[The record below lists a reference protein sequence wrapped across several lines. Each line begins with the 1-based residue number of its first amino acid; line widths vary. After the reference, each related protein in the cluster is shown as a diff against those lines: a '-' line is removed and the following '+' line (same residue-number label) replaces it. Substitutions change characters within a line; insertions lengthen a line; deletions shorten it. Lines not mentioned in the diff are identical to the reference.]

1 MNRGAALTRDW
12 APAAVVLA
20 AAAAV
25 YVARAGGARQVEREI
40 QRLGP
45 LASAVTPASSEGAGA
60 AAGGGRAGAPPAG
73 RVPRD
78 PSTLYAEVIG
88 PFEEKFA
95 ALGRTGLT
103 EALDGADEAV
113 AALGPD
119 ELVALLENDPGLT
132 CSKSYPLAATPDDE
146 VVRAG
151 VLVRA
156 LRRLFDTDPVRA
168 LELAVSSGAAGEA
181 AADVELHN
189 LVWRALADWAQDDFA
204 AASAWLDGQEAG
216 LYLGDLKRFLMLQGV
231 AETGVATAVE
241 KAADAGLLDDALP
254 YISRSVRPADLPAF
268 FAAVATLPEVGA
280 FRWQYYR
287 DFAIK
292 VNNSQGWEA
301 AQRFVEAYATGREHA
316 ADLATAVATADPHG
330 NPAAKTAWVA
340 ELSPASE
347 RDANVSEVVTAWT
360 TTDPAGVA
368 AWLGLLGDEPWRDA
382 AQAAFE
388 RRLSEPQP
396 R

>member
-1 MNRGAALTRDW
+1 
-12 APAAVVLA
+12 
-20 AAAAV
+20 
-25 YVARAGGARQVEREI
+25 
-40 QRLGP
+40 
-45 LASAVTPASSEGAGA
+45 
-60 AAGGGRAGAPPAG
+60 
-73 RVPRD
+73 VPRD
-78 PSTLYAEVIG
+78 PSTLYAEVVG

-95 ALGRTGLT
+95 TLGRTGLT
-103 EALDGADEAV
+103 EALEGADEAV
-113 AALGPD
+113 AGLGPD

-132 CSKSYPLAATPDDE
+132 CSKSYPLASTPDDE

-156 LRRLFDTDPVRA
+156 LRRLFGTDPVRA
-168 LELAVSSGAAGEA
+168 LGLAVSSGAAGEA

-204 AASAWLDGQEAG
+204 AASAWLDREEAG

-231 AETGVATAVE
+231 AETGVATAVG
-241 KAADAGLLDDALP
+241 KAADAGLLDDSLP

-301 AQRFVEAYATGREHA
+301 AQRFVEAYATGQDHA
-316 ADLATAVATADPHG
+316 SDLATAVATADPHG

-340 ELSPASE
+340 ELSPASK
-347 RDANVSEVVTAWT
+347 RGANVAEVVTAWT
-360 TTDPAGVA
+360 TADPAGVA
-368 AWLGLLGDEPWRDA
+368 AWLESLGDEPWRVA